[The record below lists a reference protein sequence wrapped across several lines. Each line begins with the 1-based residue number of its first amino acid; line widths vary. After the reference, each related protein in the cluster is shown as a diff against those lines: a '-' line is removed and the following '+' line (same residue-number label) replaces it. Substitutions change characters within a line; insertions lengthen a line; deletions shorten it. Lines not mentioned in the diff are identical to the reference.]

1 MYVSLR
7 RDQIF
12 RATSLKASVNPSLSI
27 DETHLKILAIE
38 WSTAPVL
45 LSVTFAKISSGIERP
60 ETQSRSNQSSKQS
73 YRTTAAWSSKRY
85 QHDPLKRPFG
95 HLTAVIL
102 VSRSFVLG
110 PHAVKDE
117 TSRMQNDYRGRRWQ
131 IGGMRERDLE
141 STPSVHR

>member
-1 MYVSLR
+1 VSLG

-27 DETHLKILAIE
+27 DETHLKILAIG

-45 LSVTFAKISSGIERP
+45 SPVTFAETSSGIERP
-60 ETQSRSNQSSKQS
+60 ETQSRFDQSSKQS

-85 QHDPLKRPFG
+85 HHDPLKHPYR

-102 VSRSFVLG
+102 VLEASSLVPTRLKMKRLG
-110 PHAVKDE
+110 CKTIIEEGD
-117 TSRMQNDYRGRRWQ
+117 GK
-131 IGGMRERDLE
+131 
-141 STPSVHR
+141 